1 MTDDHTRHNGIGE
14 LCRQAGEILS
24 TAPGPLKRVRVQVGD
39 MSVEVEWP
47 ETAGAPAS
55 AVQTVQT
62 IAAVQAVAAVQTAAG
77 LQTPSDAMVLEAPL
91 VGTFYRAPSPES
103 RAFVEVG
110 DIVEAGQ
117 QVAVIEAMKLMNAVE
132 ADRPGRVIEV
142 LVKNGDPVEYGEP
155 LFVLE
160 PLRVTESPT
169 VRGTHVLDGSDR

>member
-1 MTDDHTRHNGIGE
+1 MTDDHTRHSGIGE

-24 TAPGPLKRVRVQVGD
+24 TAPGPLKRVRVQAGD

-47 ETAGAPAS
+47 ETAGTPAAPAAAS
-55 AVQTVQT
+55 VQT
-62 IAAVQAVAAVQTAAG
+62 VQAVAAVQAVTAVR
-77 LQTPSDAMVLEAPL
+77 TPPDAAVLEAPL

-110 DIVEAGQ
+110 DTVEAGQ

-132 ADRPGRVIEV
+132 ADRPGRVVEI

-160 PLRVTESPT
+160 PLRATESPT

>member
-1 MTDDHTRHNGIGE
+1 MTDDHTRHSGIGE

-24 TAPGPLKRVRVQVGD
+24 TTPGPLKRVRVQVGD

-47 ETAGAPAS
+47 ETAGAPAP
-55 AVQTVQT
+55 AVQT
-62 IAAVQAVAAVQTAAG
+62 VQAVAAVQAPADLRMPPDAA
-77 LQTPSDAMVLEAPL
+77 VLEAPL

-110 DIVEAGQ
+110 DTVEAGQ

-132 ADRPGRVIEV
+132 ADRPGRVVEI

-160 PLRVTESPT
+160 PLRATESPT